1 MVHRFDT
8 AIEKLNLAL
17 AIVPNWVPA
26 LVEKMKIV
34 LGVFDWDQAQDIA
47 SRILGIEENL
57 EAHRFKILYVL
68 CKEGNTEST
77 KQLLDNFLYLCKKNE
92 PHNSKYF
99 VENGSLF
106 SQIASFSPPVVNEA
120 LRFVKYATELE
131 IDNAEF
137 VADVGRIYL
146 LLGKTK
152 EAHQEFK
159 LATDMDNTSIAA
171 LYGSSFTCS
180 KS

>member
-1 MVHRFDT
+1 MGHRFDSS
-8 AIEKLNLAL
+8 IEKLNQAL
-17 AIVPNWVPA
+17 AIVPNWTPA
-26 LVEKMKIV
+26 LVEKMKVV

-47 SRILGIEENL
+47 NRILHNAENL
-57 EAHRFKILYVL
+57 EAHRFKILYLL
-68 CKEGNTEST
+68 CKEGNIEST
-77 KQLLDNFLYLCKKNE
+77 RKLLEEFLYLCKKHE

-99 VENGSLF
+99 VENGRLF
-106 SQIASFSPPVVNEA
+106 SQLASFSPPIMTEA
-120 LRFVKYATELE
+120 MKFIKYATELQ

-137 VADVGRIYL
+137 VAEIGRIYL
-146 LLGKTK
+146 LMGKTK

-171 LYGSSFTCS
+171 LYG